1 MHARAN
7 THDIRV
13 VVFAGELRRF
23 NRPRKCRTNAGDL
36 VCGNLFT
43 VTGATHHHAERTGL
57 ANDGL
62 SSGEAEGRVV
72 VFGVVNM
79 STVVDDIVA
88 PRAQVIGKG
97 VLCLEGGMVGS
108 NMDPHSAILSRDHP
122 PTSGDGWSS
131 ARGGFASV
139 TGLGATKGVPVSGH
153 NLSKIE
159 AAGRANLLHVEHYD
173 IHLDLRDVRTSPT
186 FRSTTTVTFSAT
198 AGGSTWIDLV
208 ADEVMSVQ
216 LNGVELA
223 TSVFAN
229 DQIALHDLADHN
241 TLVVDARCK
250 YTRDGTGLHRFFDP
264 VDNEAYLY
272 TQFEVPD
279 ARQVYA
285 NFEQPDLKAE
295 FSFTVIAPNHW
306 EVVSNGAE
314 ESRAQ
319 IADGVDQWKFAR
331 TKRMSTYITAI
342 VAGPYHHVH
351 DEYRGTYGT
360 YPLGLYC
367 RKSLAEY
374 LDHEE
379 LFKITKQGFAFFEDQ
394 FKFGYPFGKYDQLFC
409 PEYNAGAME
418 NAGAVTFLEDYVF
431 RSRVTRLQYEARAN
445 TILHEMAHMWF
456 GDLVT
461 MKWWEDLWL
470 NESFAEWAA
479 YWSMARCTE
488 FTDAWTEF
496 LGLRKEWG
504 YRQDQQPTT
513 HPIAAEMVDLDS
525 VRPNFDGIS
534 YAKGASVLKQLVA
547 YIGED
552 AFVTGVRNYL
562 QKHQYANA
570 ELSDLLNELTAASG
584 VDLKDWMNVW
594 IQTPGVNTLRLEAEV
609 DSDGIYTKALLHQE
623 PAKEPAGLEPVLRGH
638 RLQLGFYNLVNG
650 ALTCTD
656 RMWITA
662 DGAITE
668 LTDQLVGRPRPEVLL
683 INEGDHTFAKIRLDR
698 HSMSNAI
705 THYGAITD
713 SLARTLIW
721 MAAWDMTRDG
731 ELPTREWVTLVKG
744 AINSEPEV
752 SVIGIMLRY
761 TKLAVDS
768 YGNPARRGSYYKELA
783 DAYFDAAQNAEPGS
797 DLQLAYVRGLLAFA
811 TEHAHLAWIESLLT
825 GEGSLKGLAVDIDL
839 RWGML
844 GRLTTTGYWDPSKIE
859 EEVARD
865 NTAFGQQ
872 AAAAARAAVPT
883 ADAKAAAWR
892 ILTED
897 DDVANAIYQSTA
909 MGFRQAEQLDLLE
922 PYVARYFVDVE
933 SVFKKHDIHVAE
945 NFGIITFPSLFVED
959 ATVQM
964 ADQFLASHA
973 DGNVAMLRF
982 VKEGRANT
990 IRAIRARQA
999 DL

>member
-1 MHARAN
+1 M
-7 THDIRV
+7 
-13 VVFAGELRRF
+13 
-23 NRPRKCRTNAGDL
+23 
-36 VCGNLFT
+36 
-43 VTGATHHHAERTGL
+43 
-57 ANDGL
+57 
-62 SSGEAEGRVV
+62 
-72 VFGVVNM
+72 
-79 STVVDDIVA
+79 
-88 PRAQVIGKG
+88 
-97 VLCLEGGMVGS
+97 
-108 NMDPHSAILSRDHP
+108 
-122 PTSGDGWSS
+122 
-131 ARGGFASV
+131 
-139 TGLGATKGVPVSGH
+139 SGH

-159 AAGRANLLHVEHYD
+159 AAGRAQLLSVEHYD
-173 IHLDLRDVRTSPT
+173 IALDLSEVRTSPT
-186 FRSTTTVTFSAT
+186 FRSTTTVTFGASS
-198 AGGSTWIDLV
+198 GSSTWIDLV
-208 ADEVMSVQ
+208 ADEVLAIT
-216 LNGVELA
+216 LNGAALDL
-223 TSVFAN
+223 SSFA
-229 DQIALHDLADHN
+229 DDKIALHALAAHN

-272 TQFEVPD
+272 SQFEVPD
-279 ARQVYA
+279 ARQVFA

-295 FSFTVIAPNHW
+295 FTFTVTAPKHW
-306 EVVSNGAE
+306 EVVSNGAV
-314 ESRAQ
+314 
-319 IADGVDQWKFAR
+319 ADRTSVADDIDRWSFAR
-331 TKRMSTYITAI
+331 TKRMSTYITAV

-351 DEYRGTYGT
+351 DEYSGTFGA

-367 RKSLAEY
+367 RKSLAEF
-374 LDHEE
+374 LDHDE
-379 LFKITKQGFAFFEDQ
+379 LFKITKQGFAFFEEQ
-394 FKFGYPFGKYDQLFC
+394 FQFGYPFGKYDQLFC

-461 MKWWEDLWL
+461 MRWWEDLWL

-513 HPIAAEMVDLDS
+513 HPIAAEMIDLES

-552 AFVTGVRNYL
+552 AFVAGVRTYL

-570 ELSDLLNELTAASG
+570 ELSDLLAELTAASG

-609 DSDGIYTKALLHQE
+609 DGDGIYTKALLHQE
-623 PAKEPAGLEPVLRGH
+623 PAKEPAGLDPVLRGH
-638 RLQLGFYNLVNG
+638 RIQLGFYSFVDG

-656 RMWITA
+656 REWVNV
-662 DGAITE
+662 DGAITD
-668 LTDQLVGRPRPEVLL
+668 LSDALVGRPRPDVLL
-683 INEGDHTFAKIRLDR
+683 VNEGDHTFAKLRLDR
-698 HSMSNAI
+698 HSMQNAI
-705 THYGAITD
+705 KHYGAFTD

-721 MAAWDMTRDG
+721 MSAWDMTRDG
-731 ELPTREWVTLVKG
+731 ELPTRDWVTLVKH
-744 AINSEPEV
+744 AIDAEPEV

-768 YGNPARRGSYYKELA
+768 YGNPARRNSYYRELA
-783 DAYFDAAQNAEPGS
+783 TAYFDAAGNAEPGS

-811 TEHAHLAWIESLLT
+811 TDQGHLEWIESLLT
-825 GEGSLKGLAVDIDL
+825 GTSALKGLKVDVDL
-839 RWGML
+839 RWGL
-844 GRLTTTGYWDPSKIE
+844 LTRLTTTGYWDASKIDE
-859 EEVARD
+859 ELARD

-872 AAAAARAAVPT
+872 SAAAARAAVPT
-883 ADAKAAAWR
+883 AEAKAAAWAL
-892 ILTED
+892 LTEA

-909 MGFRQAEQLDLLE
+909 IGFRQAEQLELLA
-922 PYVARYFVDVE
+922 PYVARYFVDAV
-933 SVFKKHDIHVAE
+933 SVFAKYDIHVAE
-945 NFGIITFPSLFVED
+945 NFGILAFPSLFVED
-959 ATVQM
+959 ATVQL
-964 ADQFLASHA
+964 ADQFLTSHA

-990 IRAIRARQA
+990 LRAVRARQA